1 MTNTSLPIVD
11 IIIPNYNKGKFLKKC
26 LESVFN
32 QSHKKWNLIIVDDN
46 SNDSSLHILKEFKNK
61 KKIKIIRLTKN
72 KGPSFCRNLGIE
84 NSNNNYIAFLDS
96 DDIWKPNK
104 LYDQLIYM
112 IQNKY
117 NFTYSDYCTFY
128 ENEKKNFKKNS
139 TNLKDS
145 FNYDEFILNSSI
157 NSSTMIVKRKIL
169 KGIKFKSLAL
179 LEDYIFKCQILKKN
193 FTAKKINKVLA
204 YYRVHKDN
212 RSKNKFNNL
221 LFLWRVNK
229 KYNKLNFLQNLKS
242 LIFISFNSIKKYHL
256 QK

>member
-1 MTNTSLPIVD
+1 MTNISLPIVD

-72 KGPSFCRNLGIE
+72 KGPSFCRNLGIK

-112 IQNKY
+112 TQNKF

-229 KYNKLNFLQNLKS
+229 KYNKLNFLRNLKS

>member
-145 FNYDEFILNSSI
+145 FNYDEFKLNSSI

-179 LEDYIFKCQILKKN
+179 LEDYIFKCQILTKN
-193 FTAKKINKVLA
+193 YTAKKIKKVLA

-212 RSKNKFNNL
+212 RSKSKFNNL
-221 LFLWRVNK
+221 LFLWSVNK
-229 KYNKLNFLQNLKS
+229 KYNKLNFLSNLKS

>member
-229 KYNKLNFLQNLKS
+229 KYNKLNFLRNLKS